1 MSDILYYPYI
11 NVPDNDWTIRTLLYY
26 KDIAAIV
33 PQEYLWQPERNYD
46 PFMMELVRM
55 SLIVPINPIEIFD
68 EPWEVT
74 KPFVTEIEKNKNSLE
89 KAQNRFYNSQRNL
102 VHSQKFSSAR
112 IHADKFD
119 DNVFYSLEN
128 LGLASRA
135 EGNWYAVETKT
146 ADQLMKFV
154 ATIIGAKTNRIPMT
168 DNLRSRFYSIK
179 NLKNQKKKADDFRKF
194 DPIST
199 KYKVR

>member
-135 EGNWYAVETKT
+135 E
-146 ADQLMKFV
+146 
-154 ATIIGAKTNRIPMT
+154 
-168 DNLRSRFYSIK
+168 
-179 NLKNQKKKADDFRKF
+179 
-194 DPIST
+194 
-199 KYKVR
+199 